1 MQADKWLQ
9 PRDNGLY
16 CVAADCYIDP
26 TVPVN
31 RALITHGH
39 ADHAIGGHHCVV
51 ATAPTIAI
59 MRTRYGEDM
68 AQTVEALDYGH
79 TIELGDPDDPVS
91 CTFYP
96 AGHILGSAQILLS
109 YRGTRVVISGDY
121 KRQPDPTC
129 PPFTAINCDVFITE
143 ATFALP
149 VFKHPPIEQECKK
162 LLQSLALFPERCHLV
177 GVYALGK
184 CQRMILGLRA
194 LGYNQP
200 IYLHGAQRRL
210 CDLYEEHG
218 IRLGQLIDVAD
229 VADKSELAGEIVL
242 APPSALSD
250 RWSRS
255 LPEVRKAMASGW
267 MQIRAR
273 DHQRQVE
280 LPLIVSDHC
289 DWQALLDTIEEVS
302 PGEVWITHGRED
314 ALLHQLTSQGVK
326 ARALSLIGYDEDA
339 TD

>member
-273 DHQRQVE
+273 AHQRQVE

-289 DWQALLDTIEEVS
+289 DWQALLDTIDEVS

>member
-26 TVPVN
+26 TAPVN

-39 ADHAIGGHHCVV
+39 ADHAIGGHHSVV

-129 PPFTAINCDVFITE
+129 PPFTAIDCDVFITE

-149 VFKHPPIEQECKK
+149 VFKHPPIEQECEK

-273 DHQRQVE
+273 AHQRQVE

-289 DWQALLDTIEEVS
+289 DWQALLDTIDEVS

-314 ALLHQLTSQGVK
+314 ALLHQLTTKGVK

>member
-1 MQADKWLQ
+1 MQADQWLQ
-9 PRDNGLY
+9 PREEGLY
-16 CVAADCYIDP
+16 CVPADAYIDP
-26 TVPVN
+26 TRPVTL
-31 RALITHGH
+31 ALITHGH
-39 ADHAIGGHHCVV
+39 ADHAISGHQQVIT
-51 ATAPTIAI
+51 TAQTLAI
-59 MRTRYGEDM
+59 MHTRYGNDM
-68 AQTVEALDYGH
+68 AQRTRAMEYQQ
-79 TIELGDPDDPVS
+79 TFCLGSEDDPVL
-91 CTFYP
+91 CTFFP
-96 AGHILGSAQILLS
+96 AGHILGSAQILLT
-109 YRGTRVVISGDY
+109 YRQTRVVISGDY

-129 PPFTAINCDVFITE
+129 PPFQAIPCDVFITE

-149 VFKHPPIEQECKK
+149 VFRHPPIEQECQK

-194 LGYNQP
+194 LGYDEP
-200 IYLHGAQRRL
+200 LYLHGAQRKL
-210 CDLYEEHG
+210 CDLYQQQG
-218 IRLGQLIDVAD
+218 IKLGTLTDVSD
-229 VADKSELAGEIVL
+229 VADKTQLAGKIVL

-255 LPEVRKAMASGW
+255 LPQVRKAMASGW

-273 DHQRQVE
+273 AHQRQVE
-280 LPLIVSDHC
+280 LPLVVSDHC
-289 DWQALLDTIEEVS
+289 DWQALLDTIAEVN

-314 ALLHQLTSQGVK
+314 ALLHQLTKQGVR

>member
-16 CVAADCYIDP
+16 CIAADYYIDP
-26 TVPVN
+26 TSEVAN
-31 RALITHGH
+31 ALITHGH
-39 ADHAIGGHHCVV
+39 ADHAMGGHHNVV
-51 ATAPTIAI
+51 ATVPTIAI
-59 MRTRYGEDM
+59 LQTRYGEEM
-68 AQTVEALDYGH
+68 AQTVQALDYGAS
-79 TIELGDPDDPVS
+79 IKLGDPDDPVS

-129 PPFTAINCDVFITE
+129 SPFEAIDCDVFITE

-149 VFKHPPIEQECKK
+149 VFKHPPIEQECEK
-162 LLQSLALFPERCHLV
+162 LLHSLALFPERCHLV

-184 CQRMILGLRA
+184 CQRMILGLRS
-194 LGYNQP
+194 LGYHQP

-210 CDLYEEHG
+210 CDLYQDHG
-218 IRLGQLIDVAD
+218 IDLGQLTDVAD
-229 VADKSELAGEIVL
+229 VSDKSELAGQIVL

-273 DHQRQVE
+273 AHQRQVE
-280 LPLIVSDHC
+280 LPLVVSDHC
-289 DWQALLDTIEEVS
+289 DWQALLTTINEIN

-314 ALLHQLTSQGVK
+314 ALLHQLTTQGVK

>member
-194 LGYNQP
+194 LG
-200 IYLHGAQRRL
+200 
-210 CDLYEEHG
+210 
-218 IRLGQLIDVAD
+218 
-229 VADKSELAGEIVL
+229 
-242 APPSALSD
+242 
-250 RWSRS
+250 
-255 LPEVRKAMASGW
+255 
-267 MQIRAR
+267 
-273 DHQRQVE
+273 
-280 LPLIVSDHC
+280 
-289 DWQALLDTIEEVS
+289 
-302 PGEVWITHGRED
+302 
-314 ALLHQLTSQGVK
+314 
-326 ARALSLIGYDEDA
+326 
-339 TD
+339 

>member
-1 MQADKWLQ
+1 LQADKWLQ

-273 DHQRQVE
+273 AHQRQVE

-289 DWQALLDTIEEVS
+289 DWQALLDTIDEVS

-314 ALLHQLTSQGVK
+314 ALLHQLTTKGVK

>member
-129 PPFTAINCDVFITE
+129 PPFTAIDCDVFITE

-273 DHQRQVE
+273 AHQRQVE

-289 DWQALLDTIEEVS
+289 DWQALLDTIDEVS

-314 ALLHQLTSQGVK
+314 ALLHQLTTKGVK
-326 ARALSLIGYDEDA
+326 ARTLSLIGYDEDA

>member
-1 MQADKWLQ
+1 MHPQDWISVEDA
-9 PRDNGLY
+9 GLY
-16 CVAADCYIDP
+16 CHPAGLYIDP
-26 TVPVN
+26 MLPVDN
-31 RALITHGH
+31 AVVTHGH
-39 ADHAIGGHHCVV
+39 ADHARAGHQHVF
-51 ATAPTIAI
+51 ASAETLAI
-59 MRTRYGEDM
+59 MKTRYGEEM
-68 AQTVEALDYGH
+68 AEHTTALRMGAPVS
-79 TIELGDPDDPVS
+79 LGDDADPVIM
-91 CTFYP
+91 TLYP
-96 AGHILGSAQILLS
+96 AGHILGSTQVLLE
-109 YRGTRVVISGDY
+109 YRGYRLVISGDY

-129 PPFTAINCDVFITE
+129 PPFTAIDCDVFITE

-149 VFKHPPIEQECKK
+149 VFKHPPIEQECEK

-184 CQRMILGLRA
+184 CQRMLLALRA

-273 DHQRQVE
+273 AHQRQVE

-289 DWQALLDTIEEVS
+289 DWQALLDTIDEVS

-314 ALLHQLTSQGVK
+314 ALLHQLTTQGVK

>member
-1 MQADKWLQ
+1 
-9 PRDNGLY
+9 
-16 CVAADCYIDP
+16 
-26 TVPVN
+26 
-31 RALITHGH
+31 
-39 ADHAIGGHHCVV
+39 
-51 ATAPTIAI
+51 
-59 MRTRYGEDM
+59 MRTRYGQDM
-68 AQTVEALDYGH
+68 AQSVQALDYGQSI
-79 TIELGDPDDPVS
+79 TLGTSSDPVQ

-96 AGHILGSAQILLS
+96 AGHILGSAQILLN

-129 PPFTAINCDVFITE
+129 TPFSAIPCDVFITE

-149 VFKHPPIEQECKK
+149 VFKHPPIAKECKK
-162 LLQSLALFPERCHLV
+162 LLRSLALFPERCHLV

-184 CQRMILGLRA
+184 CQRLILALRA
-194 LGYNQP
+194 LGYHDP
-200 IYLHGAQRRL
+200 IYLHGAQRKL
-210 CDLYEEHG
+210 CNLYEEQG
-218 IRLGQLIDVAD
+218 IALGPLVDVTD
-229 VADKSELAGEIVL
+229 VVDKSQLAGNIIL

-273 DHQRQVE
+273 AQQRQVE
-280 LPLIVSDHC
+280 LPLVVSDHC
-289 DWQALLDTIEEVS
+289 DWQALLNTIADVN
-302 PGEVWITHGRED
+302 PKEVWITHGRED
-314 ALLHQLTSQGVK
+314 ALLHQLTTQGIK

>member
-1 MQADKWLQ
+1 MQAEHWLQ
-9 PRDNGLY
+9 PRDEGLF
-16 CVAADCYIDP
+16 CVPARAYIDP
-26 TVPVN
+26 TQPVEL
-31 RALITHGH
+31 ALITHGH
-39 ADHAIGGHHCVV
+39 ADHAISGHQQVV
-51 ATAPTIAI
+51 STLPTLAI
-59 MRTRYGEDM
+59 MHTRYGEDM
-68 AQTVEALDYGH
+68 ALTTRAVAYHQPIH
-79 TIELGDPDDPVS
+79 LGPADDPVC

-96 AGHILGSAQILLS
+96 AGHILGSAQILLT

-129 PPFTAINCDVFITE
+129 PPFEAVPCDVFITE

-149 VFKHPPIEQECKK
+149 VFRHPPIEQECQK

-194 LGYNQP
+194 LGYHAP
-200 IYLHGAQRRL
+200 LYIHGAQRKL
-210 CDLYEEHG
+210 CDLYEQQG
-218 IRLGQLIDVAD
+218 IALGTLIDV
-229 VADKSELAGEIVL
+229 SEVTNKAEMAGRIVL
-242 APPSALSD
+242 APPSALND

-273 DHQRQVE
+273 AHQRQVE
-280 LPLIVSDHC
+280 LPLVVSDHC
-289 DWQALLDTIEEVS
+289 DWQALLDTIAEVN

-314 ALLHQLTSQGVK
+314 ALLHQLKQLGVK

-339 TD
+339 AD